1 MLNLDECIGIQLK
14 VDEALGVALLSL
26 ACCFSLIFVSQD
38 EFLMEPAL
46 LEELSVLGI
55 LDTFG
60 LVVEVKEDVLFL
72 FFLVGNDLL
81 FMLRWIRNGGVDRW
95 SN

>member
-1 MLNLDECIGIQLK
+1 MNLLLNRDECIGIQLK

-60 LVVEVKEDVLFL
+60 LVVAFKEDVLIL
-72 FFLVGNDLL
+72 LFLVGYDVL
-81 FMLRWIRNGGVDRW
+81 FIVG
-95 SN
+95 